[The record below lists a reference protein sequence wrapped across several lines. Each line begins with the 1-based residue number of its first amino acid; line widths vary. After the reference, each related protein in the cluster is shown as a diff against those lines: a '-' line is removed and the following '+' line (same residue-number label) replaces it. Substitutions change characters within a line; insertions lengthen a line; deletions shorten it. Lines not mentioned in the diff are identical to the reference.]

1 MTARGAVTVTVLVA
15 TARVALAQPDQELPA
30 VTVESGDER
39 VDLPPPWRGIAGIEV
54 GITLTIATIRY
65 QLDGERKENWD
76 FPSIKQRFTLE
87 AWRYDNNPFGINYFA
102 HAFEGAVFHL
112 IGRTNNLGL
121 VESSALGFGSSL
133 AWEFLFEFREKVSV
147 NDVIFTPGSGIAIGE
162 FFHWLGRY
170 VDSAPA
176 DASFGQTVARY
187 TLGLPHAVHR
197 KLGGAPEP
205 EVDERDELGLRADI
219 WHRFDLAVTAAG
231 LRSDMED
238 LPGSLVAARAGGRL
252 VVIDGYRRPGE
263 IAVAFAN
270 GNITE
275 ASYEFTTGDGADG
288 SRFWAETVLLGVY
301 RQQIASRPRRGWG
314 WMVGSPISYDY
325 RREQLGEWR
334 ERLALLHLP
343 GLAADAELHRGD
355 VTVRAGARLHA
366 DFGSLEAL
374 AHQQWKTEHPDEINK
389 TILRKQGYY
398 FGWGGSLRLFAELTS
413 DWPVQ
418 VSIGASMLSGIY
430 DSDENLDRNQE
441 GLTADVDID
450 DRATEIESWLRVR
463 PLGRGPHLELRLLHQ
478 RHATDHDGIEAE
490 QSLTRFAAGLG
501 FSF

>member
-1 MTARGAVTVTVLVA
+1 MAARSAAAEPAEEGPDVTAGPVS
-15 TARVALAQPDQELPA
+15 ALDQTPPA
-30 VTVESGDER
+30 
-39 VDLPPPWRGIAGIEV
+39 WRGIAGIEV
-54 GITLTIATIRY
+54 GITLSIATIRY
-65 QLDGERKENWD
+65 QLDGERKQNWD
-76 FPSIKQRFTLE
+76 YPSIKQRFTLE

-121 VESSALGFGSSL
+121 AESAALGFGSSL

-162 FFHWLGRY
+162 FFYWLGRY
-170 VDSAPA
+170 VDSAPV

-187 TLGLPHAVHR
+187 TLALPHAVHR
-197 KLGGAPEP
+197 HLGGAPAP
-205 EVDERDELGLRADI
+205 PRDTSVERDELGLRADI

-231 LRSDMED
+231 ARGDIGEA
-238 LPGSLVAARAGGRL
+238 PGRLWAARAGGRL
-252 VVIDGYRRPGE
+252 VAIDGYRQPGDL
-263 IAVAFAN
+263 ALAFAS

-275 ASYEFTTGDGADG
+275 ASFEYTGGDDASG

-301 RQQIASRPRRGWG
+301 RQRIASRPRRGWG
-314 WMVGSPISYDY
+314 WMLGSAISYDY
-325 RREQLGEWR
+325 RREQLGDWR

-355 VTVRAGARLHA
+355 LTLRTGARLHA
-366 DFGSLEAL
+366 DFGSLEAI
-374 AHQQWKTEHPDEINK
+374 AHRQWQAEHPGEINK

-398 FGWGGSLRLFAELTS
+398 FGWGGSLRLRAELTS

-418 VSIGASMLSGIY
+418 TSIGASMLSGIY

-450 DRATEIESWLRVR
+450 DRAMEIEAWLRVR
-463 PLGRGPHLELRLLHQ
+463 PIERGPHLELRLLHQ
-478 RHATDHDGIEAE
+478 RHATNHGGIEDE

-501 FSF
+501 TVF